1 MPIAMYCPTYKSKVI
16 FALIAGLVGTFLA
29 ALTGFIGS
37 PGDDRTKILFFASQ
51 AIISLNL
58 GAVL

>member
-37 PGDDRTKILFFASQ
+37 PGDDTTKTLFFAS
-51 AIISLNL
+51 
-58 GAVL
+58 